1 MTWFGTALAYT
12 WAMEP
17 TALSHAVRHSTDTT
31 MSRRRGVI
39 ALSLAAAASMGLI
52 ALYQSGLIRHIPEP
66 PLPALDADMVDA
78 SAEAFKRFEVGDAFL
93 GFVSYGITMTLAAMG
108 PPDRTT
114 RQPWIPLAL
123 AGKVA
128 FDVGVAAKLTV
139 DQWTK
144 HKAFCF
150 WCLVAATA
158 TFASA
163 PLTIDEARRAWS
175 NMRVQQ
181 PLPAHGVR

>member
-1 MTWFGTALAYT
+1 M
-12 WAMEP
+12 
-17 TALSHAVRHSTDTT
+17 
-31 MSRRRGVI
+31 I
-39 ALSLAAAASMGLI
+39 ALSLAAAGSMGLI

-66 PLPALDADMVDA
+66 PLPRLDADKVDA
-78 SAEAFKRFEVGDAFL
+78 SAEAFERLEVGDAFL
-93 GFVSYGITMTLAAMG
+93 GFVSYGVTMTLAAMG
-108 PPDRTT
+108 SPDRAM

-128 FDVGVAAKLTV
+128 FDVGMAAKLTV

-158 TFASA
+158 TFAAA
-163 PLTIDEARRAWS
+163 PLVVGETRRALATLAT
-175 NMRVQQ
+175 NRKH
-181 PLPAHGVR
+181 LTA

>member
-1 MTWFGTALAYT
+1 MDP
-12 WAMEP
+12 ED
-17 TALSHAVRHSTDTT
+17 LSRAVRQTIDPT

-39 ALSLAAAASMGLI
+39 ALSLAAAGSMGLI

-66 PLPALDADMVDA
+66 PLPALDADKVDA
-78 SAEAFKRFEVGDAFL
+78 SAEAFERFEVGDAFL
-93 GFVSYGITMTLAAMG
+93 GFVSYGVTMTLAAMG
-108 PPDRTT
+108 PPDRAM
-114 RQPWIPLAL
+114 RQPWIPLTL

-128 FDVGVAAKLTV
+128 FDVATAAKLTV

-158 TFASA
+158 TFATA
-163 PLTIDEARRAWS
+163 PLVVGEARRALTT
-175 NMRVQQ
+175 VAEL
-181 PLPAHGVR
+181 PLPD